1 MALWGNNDNVTSRG
15 TVTVNYDTKIVVGN
29 AGGSGTQ
36 FGTVGSASTG
46 DVIRFTKA
54 GVYFGDAV
62 ITGITSARQLSI
74 GSTAGLS
81 GAAISASGFTVTQ
94 VPKYTINDSSYSRKV
109 SALNTAQSNEEYVF
123 GVAEGGLASAAGGQY
138 ATGAGWVGVQT
149 YMDNSQNPAQLRVKK
164 EILVAMSGIT
174 TGNAPVY
181 PDNPPTL

>member
-15 TVTVNYDTKIVVGN
+15 TVTVDYAAKTVLGN
-29 AGGSGTQ
+29 GGGSGTQ
-36 FGTVGSASTG
+36 FGAAGSAQVG

-62 ITGITSARQLSI
+62 ITSITDARNLSI

-81 GAAISASGFTVTQ
+81 GAAISGSDFTVTQ
-94 VPKYTINDSSYSRKV
+94 IPKYTINDSSFSRKV

-123 GVAEGGLASAAGGQY
+123 GVGDSRIDTGTQY
-138 ATGAGWVGVQT
+138 ETGSGWVGVQT

-181 PDNPPTL
+181 PNNPPTL

>member
-15 TVTVNYDTKIVVGN
+15 TVTVDYGTGTVTGN

-36 FGTVGSASTG
+36 FGAACSAQVG

-74 GSTAGLS
+74 GSTTGLT
-81 GAAISASGFTVTQ
+81 GATISASGFTVTQ
-94 VPKYTINDSSYSRKV
+94 IPKYTINDSSFSRKV
-109 SALNTAQSNEEYVF
+109 SGLNAAQSNEEYVF
-123 GVAEGGLASAAGGQY
+123 GVADTTIDTGTKYE
-138 ATGAGWVGVQT
+138 TGAGWVGVQT
-149 YMDNSQNPAQLRVKK
+149 YMDTNGSLRVKK

-174 TGNAPVY
+174 TGNAPIY
-181 PDNPPTL
+181 PSNPPSN